1 MKMENRDFELKEN
14 NEYTIKPYWK
24 DIHVRAKYVGNTKGE
39 RGLTH
44 VFVFEEDK
52 MKKYVF
58 IVDKH
63 MVQEDG
69 VFRYDINL
77 SFPPHI
83 LSKKSLDTKSK
94 LGNEQSKLLKIL
106 EDLGE
111 ILKNEH

>member
-1 MKMENRDFELKEN
+1 MTSQNFLNILKKDE
-14 NEYTIKPYWK
+14 EYIIKPYWK
-24 DIHVRAKYVGNTKGE
+24 DMQVRAKYKGNTKSE
-39 RGLTH
+39 RGLVH
-44 VFVFEEDK
+44 VFIFEEDK

-58 IVDKH
+58 MVDKY

-69 VFRYDINL
+69 VFRYDVNL
-77 SFPPHI
+77 SFPPRI

-111 ILKNEH
+111 NL